1 MNFSEQPPS
10 RQWAALKYRGVE
22 FAEVWF
28 KADGEPFA
36 LSFRIPRESFQ
47 IPGMGQRLTPENLLR
62 TVGITVEEVDSWRR
76 GGATQAGMN
85 GAIPDLRQPVLPPA
99 PDETHLDISVS
110 LKPPQ
115 VVAGNDSRQPEVP
128 LEKWQDFE
136 ARWRTILGMEANIDV
151 LCLKMDSL
159 RVELESALKKTLAPD
174 ERVHALNNDVALWNK
189 AKSRAHF
196 ALPKAREFIHRAT
209 WARGAPERKK
219 LGEIFKD
226 HIEPH
231 IPFPE
236 IDRVPEQLDYLLKLR
251 QLLSS
256 QGVTVSQEC
265 QNVLSTI
272 QGALRTL
279 LSNAAANAAKKRFHR
294 P

>member
-47 IPGMGQRLTPENLLR
+47 IPGMGQLLSMEKLLKAVAIA
-62 TVGITVEEVDSWRR
+62 TEEVESWRLE
-76 GGATQAGMN
+76 GALHSGMN

-99 PDETHLDISVS
+99 PDETHLVISIS

-136 ARWRTILGMEANIDV
+136 TRWRTILGMEANIDV

-236 IDRVPEQLDYLLKLR
+236 LDRVPEQLDYLLKLR

-265 QNVLSTI
+265 QGVVSTI
-272 QGALRTL
+272 QAALRTL
-279 LSNAAANAAKKRFHR
+279 LSNAAANAAKKKFHR